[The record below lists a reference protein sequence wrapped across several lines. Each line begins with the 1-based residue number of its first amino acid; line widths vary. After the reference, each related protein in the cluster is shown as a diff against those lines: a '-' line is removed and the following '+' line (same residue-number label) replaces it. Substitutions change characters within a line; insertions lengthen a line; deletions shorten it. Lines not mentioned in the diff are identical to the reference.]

1 VEQASGR
8 LRTHVTQTHMTHN
21 LAAESLLRGTD
32 PDPNQLGPVAGEWT
46 AARVGTLEP
55 VVSQ

>member
-1 VEQASGR
+1 VKQASDR
-8 LRTHVTQTHMTHN
+8 LRTHVTHMTHN
-21 LAAESLLRGTD
+21 LIVESLLRGTD
-32 PDPNQLGPVAGEWT
+32 PHRSGPVEGAWT